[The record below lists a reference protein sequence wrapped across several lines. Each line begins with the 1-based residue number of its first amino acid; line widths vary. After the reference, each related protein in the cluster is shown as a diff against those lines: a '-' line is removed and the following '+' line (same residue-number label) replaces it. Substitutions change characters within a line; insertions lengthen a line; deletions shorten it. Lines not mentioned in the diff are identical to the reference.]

1 MRIKKTLISVLSLLA
16 FGLNAQTLETGV
28 FAGSS
33 YYLGDINPEMHFSQ
47 SRPAFGVVARYNHG
61 NRWAIRANLL
71 FGRVQAKDSISGDKL
86 RGLSFQSNIT
96 EFSAVVEF
104 NFLPYE
110 TGNDKMKYTPYIFG
124 GIGLFFFNPT
134 DIISGNNLR
143 DYGTEGQKNIKGRNL
158 YSLRGV
164 SIPFGVG
171 FKYSLTE
178 KIGLGVE
185 WGMRKTFTDYIDDVS
200 TTYHLDA
207 ETSNDPNLKFS
218 DPTSSHKPGQERG
231 NPNTND
237 WYNFFGLS
245 VTYKFKVK
253 KEICNN
259 F

>member
-1 MRIKKTLISVLSLLA
+1 MRIKKALISVLSLLA
-16 FGLNAQTLETGV
+16 FGLNAQILETGV
-28 FAGSS
+28 FVGSS
-33 YYLGDINPEMHFSQ
+33 YYLGDINPGMHFSQ
-47 SRPAFGVVARYNHG
+47 SRPAFGVVARYNYG

-71 FGRVQAKDSISGDKL
+71 FGRVLAKDSISGDKL

-96 EFSAVVEF
+96 EFSALVEF

-134 DIISGNNLR
+134 DISGNNLR
-143 DYGTEGQKNIKGRNL
+143 KKGTEGQKENNL

-164 SIPFGVG
+164 TIPFGLG

-178 KIGLGVE
+178 KIGLGLE

-200 TTYHLDA
+200 TTYYLDA
-207 ETSNDPNLKFS
+207 ATSKDPNLKFS
-218 DPTSSHKPGQERG
+218 DPTLLHKPGQERG